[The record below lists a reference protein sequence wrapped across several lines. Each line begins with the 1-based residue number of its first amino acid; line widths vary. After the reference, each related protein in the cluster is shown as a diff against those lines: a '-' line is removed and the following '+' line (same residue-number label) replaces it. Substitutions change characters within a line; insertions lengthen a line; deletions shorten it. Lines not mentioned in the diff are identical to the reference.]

1 MKIRDLSYILSD
13 SVTKVIIFMLKTIS
27 IYEYVFTIFD
37 IASIPNQQ
45 LYNDYEF

>member
-13 SVTKVIIFMLKTIS
+13 SVNDKGNYFMLKTIS

-37 IASIPNQQ
+37 IASIPNPTAI
-45 LYNDYEF
+45 